1 MAQVTEYPPLSL
13 PFHSAQTME
22 TGFEKERIEAVL
34 HQIELSQRDQTT
46 SFGLGVA
53 AAVMVC
59 CLCKRG
65 GLRDDIVRVRAVFG
79 LH

>member
-1 MAQVTEYPPLSL
+1 MEARESTFPETSVPS
-13 PFHSAQTME
+13 QTIV
-22 TGFEKERIEAVL
+22 TGFEADRVEAVL

-59 CLCKRG
+59 CSE
-65 GLRDDIVRVRAVFG
+65 RDVLVS
-79 LH
+79 